1 MENFGIR
8 LKNLRQGSGLSIK
21 ELASK
26 VSVNALMIKDWENNK
41 RVLTIGRLI
50 RIAQYFNVTVDYL
63 VGL

>member
-26 VSVNALMIKDWENNK
+26 VNANALMIKDWENNK